1 MNLLSRLIFSLILVI
16 TISGCA
22 PATPAQPAEFRKQP
36 YLVFTGQSTSM
47 TVMWQTRST
56 PRQAQIEWGAD
67 ETYAGGKAEVKET
80 PDDHLFSYTL
90 EGLKPGARAFYRVT
104 VDGQT
109 HGSSFLAGPVNPEA
123 FSIYAVSDT
132 QVNPAAHNRVMG
144 AILSDIQRQPEAR
157 QTILLHGGD
166 HISHGL
172 YEPDWDI
179 EYFNAAYRNVTGV
192 LGSLPVVASL
202 SNHLLYAVVDYAKVG
217 AWPYAKVYN
226 RNTRLATRTQ

>member
-1 MNLLSRLIFSLILVI
+1 M
-16 TISGCA
+16 
-22 PATPAQPAEFRKQP
+22 
-36 YLVFTGQSTSM
+36 
-47 TVMWQTRST
+47 
-56 PRQAQIEWGAD
+56 
-67 ETYAGGKAEVKET
+67 
-80 PDDHLFSYTL
+80 
-90 EGLKPGARAFYRVT
+90 T

-109 HGSSFLAGPVNPEA
+109 HGSSFLAGPADPEA

-202 SNHLLYAVVDYAKVG
+202 SNHLLYAAEELRQGLRAAVCEGLPQVFSLRDVCQPRAF
-217 AWPYAKVYN
+217 
-226 RNTRLATRTQ
+226 LLFL